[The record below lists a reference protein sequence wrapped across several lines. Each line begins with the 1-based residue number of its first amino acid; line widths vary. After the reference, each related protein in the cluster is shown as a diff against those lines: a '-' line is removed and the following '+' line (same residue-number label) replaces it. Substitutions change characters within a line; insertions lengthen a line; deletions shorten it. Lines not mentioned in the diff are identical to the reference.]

1 MAISLTQ
8 RATVAD
14 NVLFR
19 VIGNEAVLLNLKTE
33 QYLGLDPVGTRM
45 WTLLN
50 ESRSVQEAYEFLL
63 KEYDVDADR
72 LLTDMEEFIAKLVAQ
87 GLLVLKAME
96 SA

>member
-8 RATVAD
+8 RATIAD

-50 ESRSVQEAYEFLL
+50 ESRSLQEAFELLL

-72 LLTDMEEFIAKLVAQ
+72 LRTDLEEFIGKLVAQ
-87 GLLVLKAME
+87 GLIELEAME